1 MIGSELPR
9 WATNQRA
16 HHVTLVGIKYLRA
29 SQDASGR
36 RISLGSQRDEG
47 DEFFDECGIVDAGEF
62 CDNDLSAS
70 MYATE
75 VREGYEQALE
85 ALRSGQANLLW
96 TFDPSRAQR
105 DLEVYVK
112 LRRICIEMGAFWAY
126 GGRIYDM
133 TDPAD
138 RKTTARDAL
147 EAEGASD
154 TLSGHVRRG
163 VRKRAKSGQHAGPLP
178 YGYARRFDPAT
189 GESMGQV
196 IDWAQ
201 AKVVRRIVSWCLD
214 GKALSW
220 IARQLNEAGVPC
232 ARDRRWDVRLVR
244 GLAAERQ
251 HEHEW
256 QRLLARL
263 SPEDAAVAQALVLR
277 VADGESP
284 KALAQELNRDGVPY
298 VMASRWNE
306 TKVRNIAL
314 SKPAAGIRV
323 HQAKPV
329 VVKTTDE
336 SGETVQAPVQA
347 QWKAIIKPD
356 ERTELVARFA
366 SGDRKHVRDGSRVKY
381 FWSGIARCGVCEAG
395 VGPREKS
402 ANGPI
407 YRCPDGH
414 VYRSRVLLD
423 AWLLD
428 QAMSQLERSDAAT
441 LFRLEAARGNTAAA
455 VDEAR
460 VLRAEL
466 EGWKADAISGRVS
479 RSSFIDIEAG
489 LLERIAKAEREAER
503 AALPPVLATV
513 IGPDARRAFVALD
526 RTAQREILRAI
537 MRPRIY
543 HTSRRLKGRLDT
555 GTIDPGWLF
564 TDPAPADSGQQ
575 SAAA

>member
-1 MIGSELPR
+1 MIGSSLAR
-9 WATNQRA
+9 RSVGRRA
-16 HHVTLVGIKYLRA
+16 SEVQLVGIKYLRA

-36 RISLGSQRDEG
+36 SISVASQRDEG
-47 DEFFDECGIVDAGEF
+47 DEFFDEFDIVDAGEF
-62 CDNDLSAS
+62 CDNNQSAS

-75 VREGYEQALE
+75 VREDYERALE
-85 ALRSGQANLLW
+85 VLRSGRANLLW

-105 DLEVYVK
+105 DLEVYVR

-138 RKTTARDAL
+138 RKATARDAL
-147 EAEGASD
+147 DAEGASD

-163 VRKRAKSGQHAGPLP
+163 VRKRARDGKHAGPVP
-178 YGYARRFDPAT
+178 YGYARRFDPTT
-189 GESMGQV
+189 GESLGQV
-196 IDWAQ
+196 IDWSQ
-201 AKVVRRIVSWCLD
+201 AKVVRRIVNWCLD

-244 GLAAERQ
+244 ALAAEHQ

-263 SPEDAAVAQALVLR
+263 TPEDAAVAQALVLR
-277 VADGESP
+277 IADGESP
-284 KALAQELNRDGVPY
+284 KELARELNRDGVPY
-298 VMASRWNE
+298 IFASSWDE

-323 HQAKPV
+323 HQQKPV
-329 VVKTTDE
+329 MVKTTDE
-336 SGETVQAPVQA
+336 SGETRVEPVKA
-347 QWKAIIKPD
+347 QWPAIIKPD

-366 SGDRKHVRDGSRVKY
+366 GRGRKVTRDGSRVKH
-381 FWSGIARCGVCEAG
+381 FWTGIARCGICEAG
-395 VGPREKS
+395 VGSREAAGS
-402 ANGPI
+402 I
-407 YRCPDGH
+407 YRCPAGH
-414 VYRSRVLLD
+414 VRRSRVLLD

-428 QAMSQLERSDAAT
+428 QAMTQLERSDAAK
-441 LFRLEAARGNTAAA
+441 LLRLDTQVGNAAA
-455 VDEAR
+455 SAEEAR

-466 EGWKADAISGRVS
+466 EGWKADAIAGRVS

-489 LLERIAKAEREAER
+489 LLERITKAEREAER
-503 AALPPVLATV
+503 AAIPPVLATV
-513 IGPDARRAFVALD
+513 IGPDARKAFAALD

-537 MRPRIY
+537 MRPRI
-543 HTSRRLKGRLDT
+543 HRTVRRPRGRLETD
-555 GTIDPGWLF
+555 TIDPGFLF
-564 TDPAPADSGQQ
+564 TDPGPADDGSQLA
-575 SAAA
+575 SAA